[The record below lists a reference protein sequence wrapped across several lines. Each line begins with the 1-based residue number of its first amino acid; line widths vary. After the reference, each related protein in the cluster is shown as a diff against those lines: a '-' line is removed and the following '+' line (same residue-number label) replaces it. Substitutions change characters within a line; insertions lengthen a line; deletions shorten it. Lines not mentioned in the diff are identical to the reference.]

1 MFKKIINYIKD
12 FVDKCIFFY
21 NNDEVYKKRTKN
33 ILFLFLGIDV
43 VFLIVCYFINKLD
56 VYNYI
61 IFSLIVFAVWFVVQV
76 LYSFFVVPSDYI
88 QPNIDKLPNKIW
100 NYPVVVQY
108 NLPKWLNP
116 SEVWMLYCKDYEST
130 NVTCMVYKRENE
142 WLIKMEDKWKWS
154 YILHRNGEIGNN
166 APDYERRY
174 WSIIFWYD
182 RKQNVVWNDINPNF
196 NYLYDL
202 GYVHI
207 ELLKYCKEKWWL
219 EEKNDYNWLWI
230 MLITFL
236 INPILLFV
244 WIVIYFVY
252 KGHKTWHNVLN
263 PFKKFYTT
271 NKWDELLAQI
281 IWYKYWLEKCEEEQ
295 MKKIL
300 EDDPWFKSR
309 TFPYIVALRMNWKL
323 LDKSLYS

>member
-1 MFKKIINYIKD
+1 
-12 FVDKCIFFY
+12 
-21 NNDEVYKKRTKN
+21 
-33 ILFLFLGIDV
+33 
-43 VFLIVCYFINKLD
+43 
-56 VYNYI
+56 
-61 IFSLIVFAVWFVVQV
+61 
-76 LYSFFVVPSDYI
+76 
-88 QPNIDKLPNKIW
+88 
-100 NYPVVVQY
+100 
-108 NLPKWLNP
+108 
-116 SEVWMLYCKDYEST
+116 
-130 NVTCMVYKRENE
+130 
-142 WLIKMEDKWKWS
+142 
-154 YILHRNGEIGNN
+154 
-166 APDYERRY
+166 
-174 WSIIFWYD
+174 
-182 RKQNVVWNDINPNF
+182 
-196 NYLYDL
+196 
-202 GYVHI
+202 
-207 ELLKYCKEKWWL
+207 
-219 EEKNDYNWLWI
+219 